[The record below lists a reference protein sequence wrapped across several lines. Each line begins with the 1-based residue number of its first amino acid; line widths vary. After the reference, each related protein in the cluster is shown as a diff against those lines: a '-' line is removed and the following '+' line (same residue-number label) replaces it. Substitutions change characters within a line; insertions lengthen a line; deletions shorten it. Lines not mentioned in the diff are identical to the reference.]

1 VTKPDLPKPGV
12 RPTYPGLG
20 GTKPSKPP
28 ISTLPSIPSKPSTP
42 TARPLP
48 GNIEDFLGL
57 DRPVT
62 LPGVIGGKPIPKP
75 SIPRPEVPTTK
86 PALPQRPSIPGGPST
101 KPAPIPPST
110 KPNRPY
116 PSKPG
121 WNNDV
126 IHQRPSWVNINNNQI
141 NIINN
146 NWQSQINNISNWHIQ
161 HPQRIAGWQSW
172 GNQVRVHWRGRY
184 HYSYQW
190 FSPNWWVNHP
200 HGMCGWHYYYRYQ
213 YYPVSYWWTAPAFPT
228 FATWFT
234 WTAPSAVWSQPVFYD
249 YGAGG
254 NITYQNNNVYLNGQ
268 QLGTA
273 REFAE
278 TAATLATVPP
288 PESEEQAAEAEWL
301 PLGTFALTTD
311 KQDTEPNRILQ
322 LAVDKQG
329 IISGTMYNTQ
339 SEESQA
345 IQGSVDKETQ
355 RVAFRFGE
363 NENVVA
369 ETGLFNL
376 TQNEAPVLMHFGP
389 DWNETYLL
397 VRLEA
402 PPEENN
408 E

>member
-1 VTKPDLPKPGV
+1 
-12 RPTYPGLG
+12 
-20 GTKPSKPP
+20 
-28 ISTLPSIPSKPSTP
+28 
-42 TARPLP
+42 
-48 GNIEDFLGL
+48 
-57 DRPVT
+57 
-62 LPGVIGGKPIPKP
+62 
-75 SIPRPEVPTTK
+75 
-86 PALPQRPSIPGGPST
+86 
-101 KPAPIPPST
+101 
-110 KPNRPY
+110 
-116 PSKPG
+116 
-121 WNNDV
+121 
-126 IHQRPSWVNINNNQI
+126 
-141 NIINN
+141 
-146 NWQSQINNISNWHIQ
+146 
-161 HPQRIAGWQSW
+161 
-172 GNQVRVHWRGRY
+172 
-184 HYSYQW
+184 
-190 FSPNWWVNHP
+190 
-200 HGMCGWHYYYRYQ
+200 MCGWHYYYRYQ

-234 WTAPSAVWSQPVFYD
+234 WTAQPAIWSQPVFYD